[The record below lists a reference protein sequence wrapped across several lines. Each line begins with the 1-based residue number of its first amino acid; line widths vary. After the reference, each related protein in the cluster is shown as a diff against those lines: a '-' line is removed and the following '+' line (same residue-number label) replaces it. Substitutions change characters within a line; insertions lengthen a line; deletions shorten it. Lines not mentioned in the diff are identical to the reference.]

1 MGLDRFFS
9 IIAGYIDQYAVLPV
23 LYHFGWMTWEEL
35 SFDWCLICVY
45 GMFAVIVTYAV
56 CWPLEALF
64 PVERWESKQAVF
76 TDVIYTILSRVGVI
90 PVVTFLIFYQL
101 QTEFSGVIVDAGF
114 IPPDLEMVFPFL
126 FGHPIL
132 TFLCYALILDFAE
145 YWRHRLSH
153 TYRSW
158 YALHALH
165 HAQRQMSFW
174 SDDRNHLLDEGLSYL
189 WFFAIG
195 LAIGIP
201 PLQFPLLIL
210 ALRFVESLSHANIKL
225 SFGPFE
231 PLLVSPRFH
240 RRHHATKAAGYRF
253 LQLRGRVPDLGHHLP
268 HRRLLQCLA
277 ADRRPE
283 GRRGAAFGRL
293 FHPAIYGRENVPA
306 GADAKQGKGLK
317 RKKETTF
324 CEQKV
329 AKKLYFFWAVLVSPP
344 PMARRNKNFCAAFFK
359 KRLLSSL
366 LPHVLEAEP
375 WNRASKKSFSPIPA
389 GWILRSFCAGCRT
402 TINARS

>member
-35 SFDWCLICVY
+35 SFDWCLVCVY

-101 QTEFSGVIVDAGF
+101 QTAFSGAIVDAGF

-126 FGHPIL
+126 FGRPVL

-174 SDDRNHLLDEGLSYL
+174 SDDRNHLLDDLIAAL
-189 WFFAIG
+189 WFGVVG

-201 PLQFPLLIL
+201 PLQFPLLFL
-210 ALRFVESLSHANIKL
+210 FMRFIESLSHANIKL
-225 SFGPFE
+225 SFGWLRDR
-231 PLLVSPRFH
+231 LLVSPRFH
-240 RRHHATKAAGYRF
+240 RLHHGLRAAGRNSCNYGAVFPIWDMLFRTADF
-253 LQLRGRVPDLGHHLP
+253 SAEYPATG
-268 HRRLLQCLA
+268 
-277 ADRRPE
+277 DRRAPE
-283 GRRGAAFGRL
+283 SMASGGYFAQQLG
-293 FHPAIYGRENVPA
+293 
-306 GADAKQGKGLK
+306 GL
-317 RKKETTF
+317 R
-324 CEQKV
+324 
-329 AKKLYFFWAVLVSPP
+329 FFLD
-344 PMARRNKNFCAAFFK
+344 
-359 KRLLSSL
+359 
-366 LPHVLEAEP
+366 EI
-375 WNRASKKSFSPIPA
+375 RASSKKAHRGS
-389 GWILRSFCAGCRT
+389 
-402 TINARS
+402 